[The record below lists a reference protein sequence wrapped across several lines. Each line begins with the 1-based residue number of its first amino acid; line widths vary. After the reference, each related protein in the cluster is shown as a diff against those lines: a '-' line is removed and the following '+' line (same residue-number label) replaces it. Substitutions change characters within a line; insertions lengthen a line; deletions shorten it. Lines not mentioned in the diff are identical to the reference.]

1 MGLSKTR
8 TINRIEP
15 LSGDPLSGSDC
26 RKKGGNLCRERA
38 ASSVPLIFLLEHA
51 RAPLRTTL
59 LHTYPHC
66 LGGGGRIFI
75 VAKKRKEKKSGKF
88 GLSWGGRDPCGRD
101 EDVDD
106 DDGTNR
112 ILPHY
117 SIHPLLLSIRPSILP
132 SFPMDGP
139 PIPFPAAAF

>member
-8 TINRIEP
+8 TMNQIEP

-26 RKKGGNLCRERA
+26 RKKAGNLCRHRA

-75 VAKKRKEKKSGKF
+75 VARKRKEKKSGKF
-88 GLSWGGRDPCGRD
+88 GLSRGG
-101 EDVDD
+101 
-106 DDGTNR
+106 
-112 ILPHY
+112 
-117 SIHPLLLSIRPSILP
+117 IHVGGMMTMAQIAFCLTIVYIRSSFPSVLP
-132 SFPMDGP
+132 SFPPSRWMGP
-139 PIPFPAAAF
+139 PFRFLLPPFDAL